1 MKKTKGQ
8 SGITLIALVVTI
20 VVLLILAGIT
30 ITYVLADGGIFS
42 TAKKAAKE
50 NEAGV
55 IRDYI
60 STAQGMLMI
69 ESTQASGGTLAN
81 TAALKLIQDNLPEGY
96 TAAGTEL
103 TAADGKFVGSCT
115 ITKDS
120 VSYPVTFTN
129 GVATV
134 SLPTT

>member
-1 MKKTKGQ
+1 MKKAKGQ

-55 IRDYI
+55 IRDYV

-69 ESTQASGGTLAN
+69 NAAQTGGTLDN
-81 TAALKLIQDNLPEGY
+81 TAALKLIQDNLPTGY
-96 TAAGTEL
+96 KVDGTGL
-103 TAADGKFVGSCT
+103 TATTGKFSGDCT
-115 ITKDS
+115 ITKNE
-120 VSYPVTFTN
+120 VVYPVSFDAN

-134 SLPTT
+134 TVPD